1 MYDFIFENGQKILNK
16 IESLNIYSK
25 KSVFQMGEYR
35 FKLLGEGTFGMVF
48 KVIYRNTTFIA
59 KIMKKEDDEPRKILK
74 MLKKIKS
81 IKDVKIQ
88 KLIEKY
94 LTTILEVESEST
106 PQVIIFEYLDG
117 SDLSDYLK
125 SKDEISES
133 EYYFIVT
140 KIIMAVTLLH
150 NKLRI
155 SHRDLKPQNIF
166 YNPKTGKLKLID
178 FGFSCFLNDTSCFNR
193 YQGTGNFIHPR
204 MNNKK
209 LKHLRGGRISIRGL
223 KTKKGGGNSVNRM
236 NRIKSNKNNA
246 ILRSFPKPRSQDVFS
261 LVIIIF
267 YIYRY
272 IDMELNEEDLKMEE
286 FIKRFFS
293 PNRVAQNKK
302 EKLTT
307 RLSKKR
313 IFFQNLLSIDETK
326 ITNPLISTLIGFIK
340 KYWNLEENNFI
351 VGRRDYSKQVLDSLL
366 EISISKL
373 SRKNRKLFSKE
384 KKNIGD

>member
-1 MYDFIFENGQKILNK
+1 MYDFVFENAQQILNQ
-16 IESLNIYSK
+16 ISSRNDFNK
-25 KSVFQMGEYR
+25 KLAFQMGEYR
-35 FKLLGEGTFGMVF
+35 FKLLGEGTFGVVF
-48 KVIYRNTTFIA
+48 KVIYRNDTFIA
-59 KIMKKEDDEPRKILK
+59 KIMKNDDDEPRKILK
-74 MLKKIKS
+74 MVKKIKS
-81 IKDVKIQ
+81 VKDSKIQ

-94 LTTILEVESEST
+94 LTTVLDVHSEST

-133 EYYFIVT
+133 EYYFIIT
-140 KIIMAVTLLH
+140 KIIMAITLLH

-166 YNPKTGKLKLID
+166 YNPKSGRLKLID

-209 LKHLRGGRISIRGL
+209 LKNLRGGGMSIRGL
-223 KTKKGGGNSVNRM
+223 KTKKGGSNSVNKM

-246 ILRSFPKPRSQDVFS
+246 LLRSFPKPRSQDVFS
-261 LVIIIF
+261 IVIIIF

-272 IDMELNEEDLKMEE
+272 IDMDLNEEDLKMEE
-286 FIKRFFS
+286 IIKRFFS
-293 PNRVAQNKK
+293 PNRYSQNKK

-313 IFFQNLLSIDETK
+313 ILFQNLLSIDETK

-340 KYWNLEENNFI
+340 NYWNLEENNFI
-351 VGRRDYSKQVLDSLL
+351 VKRKDYSKQVLDSLL

-373 SRKNRKLFSKE
+373 SKKNISLFSKE
-384 KKNIGD
+384 KKIIGN